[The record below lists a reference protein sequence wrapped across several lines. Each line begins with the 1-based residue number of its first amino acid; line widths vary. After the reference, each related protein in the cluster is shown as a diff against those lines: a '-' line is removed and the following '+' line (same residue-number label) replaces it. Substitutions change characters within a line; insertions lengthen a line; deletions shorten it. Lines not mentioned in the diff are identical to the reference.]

1 MGVLDS
7 GILVI
12 AAGWVG
18 LGGLSIG
25 VTVVVDATAT
35 ISLAFGLDDG
45 NILVVIGISVGCA
58 RLIGWQ
64 EDKKII
70 STQEMNT
77 FLSTFGVYHKIHP

>member
-1 MGVLDS
+1 VGVLDS

-18 LGGLSIG
+18 LGGLSVG
-25 VTVVVDATAT
+25 VTAVVDVTAT

-45 NILVVIGISVGCA
+45 DILVVVGISVGCA

-70 STQEMNT
+70 STQEMIA
-77 FLSTFGVYHKIHP
+77 FLSTFGVYHKIYP